1 MISDDPNRKKRRRM
15 EEVIIGSW
23 NKGSVVV
30 LSTSLPASGLTIDAV
45 AAQLLLIEFLWIEN
59 GKFIVH

>member
-1 MISDDPNRKKRRRM
+1 M

-30 LSTSLPASGLTIDAV
+30 LSTSLPACGLTIDDAV
-45 AAQLLLIEFLWIEN
+45 SAQLLLAEFLWIEN
-59 GKFIVH
+59 GKFIVMYSKSY